1 MAKAQMNL
9 THQFLIAMP
18 TLVDPN
24 FERTVVY
31 VCEHNDK
38 GAIGLVIN
46 RSTDLTL
53 AKLFDKIDLKLEIAP
68 WKDTP
73 VFFGGPVQT
82 ERGFVLHSPA
92 GNYSSSLTVADE
104 IALTTS
110 KDVLEAVASGAGPA
124 KLLVTLG
131 HSGWGGGQLEN
142 EIAQNAWLTVA
153 ARAEIIFETP
163 VEQRFDAALKLL
175 GIDSAQLSGLAGHA

>member
-1 MAKAQMNL
+1 MTKEQMNL

-31 VCEHNDK
+31 ICEHSDK

-53 AKLFDKIDLKLEIAP
+53 ATLFDKLELKLEIAP
-68 WKDTP
+68 WKDAP
-73 VFFGGPVQT
+73 VHFGGPVQT
-82 ERGFVLHSPA
+82 ERGFVLHSPT
-92 GNYSSSLTVADE
+92 GNYSSSLKIADE

-110 KDVLEAVASGAGPA
+110 KDVLEAVAGGTGPE

-131 HSGWGGGQLEN
+131 HSGWGEGQLES
-142 EIAQNAWLTVA
+142 EIAHNAWLTVA
-153 ARAEIIFETP
+153 ARADIIFETP
-163 VEQRFDAALKLL
+163 IEQRFDAALKLL
-175 GIDSAQLSGLAGHA
+175 GVDSTRLSGLAGHA

>member
-1 MAKAQMNL
+1 MSQHSMNL

-18 TLVDPN
+18 SLVDPN

-31 VCEHNDK
+31 ICEHSDR

-53 AKLFDKIDLKLEIAP
+53 STLFDKLDLKLEIVP
-68 WKDTP
+68 WKDAP
-73 VFFGGPVQT
+73 VHFGGPVQT

-92 GNYSSSLTVADE
+92 GNYNSSLTVSDE

-110 KDVLEAVASGAGPA
+110 KDVLEAVADGEGPSR
-124 KLLVTLG
+124 LLVTLG
-131 HSGWGGGQLEN
+131 HSGWGEGQLES
-142 EIAQNAWLTVA
+142 EIAQNAWLTVGA
-153 ARAEIIFETP
+153 DTGIIFDTP
-163 VEQRFDAALKLL
+163 IEQRFDAALKLL
-175 GIDSAQLSGLAGHA
+175 GIGSTSLSGLAGHA